1 MCYSEQKDPRIQ
13 LVHEFS
19 GPLSVPNPFTPDFG
33 TRPAHLASGQ
43 ALLGEATRSLASGPR
58 DTGYTR
64 LILGQ
69 RGSGK
74 TTILAEIRELARAAG
89 MLALSTDAATS
100 GLPARIASAI
110 DRARHAGRHTWS
122 PPAGT
127 EGRLRLSGLQI
138 GPFGA
143 NWEKMPA
150 PQQQW
155 SLGRRLEA
163 LAEWASEQGSAVLLT
178 VDEMHAADRE
188 EVRRLAADIQSIT
201 KIDGLPLA
209 FVGAGL
215 PEMAD
220 TILADRKMTFF
231 HRCHRDRM
239 PHTDYD
245 GAWRCLRLTAEDA
258 GGSVDG
264 EALDL
269 MASAASGAIPFKLQ
283 SIGYHAWAL
292 SGAPERAIDLIA
304 ARAAI
309 GRAEADISEKV
320 LKPMWGDLSDL
331 DRSYLDAL
339 SFAGGAATPGRLADL
354 IPDTAVRS
362 LARTEQRLTEA
373 GHIARSPDGVI
384 NLAGPLDRSFIQAA
398 TELEALYRTGAAPAP
413 PAGRRCNAD
422 MPRAQARCA
431 LSPGHKGGHRSRA

>member
-1 MCYSEQKDPRIQ
+1 MHAFSDP
-13 LVHEFS
+13 LAVS
-19 GPLSVPNPFTPDFG
+19 NPFTPDFG
-33 TRPAHLASGQ
+33 TRPAHLASGET
-43 ALLGEATRSLASGPR
+43 LLGEAIRSLASGPR
-58 DTGYTR
+58 DSGYTR

-89 MLALSTDAATS
+89 MLALGADAATS
-100 GLPARIASAI
+100 GLPDRIASAI
-110 DRARHAGRHTWS
+110 DRSRDAARLTWS

-163 LAEWASEQGSAVLLT
+163 LSEWASEQGSAVLLT

-188 EVRRLAADIQSIT
+188 EARRLAADIQSIT

-220 TILADRKMTFF
+220 TVLADRKMTFF

-239 PHTDYD
+239 PRTDYD

-269 MASAASGAIPFKLQ
+269 MASAAEDGIPFKLQ

-292 SGAPERAIDLIA
+292 SGAPRRTIDPIA

-309 GRAEADISEKV
+309 KRSQADMSEKV
-320 LKPMWGDLSDL
+320 LRPMWGDLSDL
-331 DRSYLDAL
+331 DRSYLGAL
-339 SFAGGAATPGRLADL
+339 SSAGGAAIPRQIADL
-354 IPDTAVRS
+354 VPNTAARS

-373 GHIARSPDGVI
+373 GHIARSADGLI
-384 NLAGPLDRSFIQAA
+384 SLAGALDRPFIQAA
-398 TELEALYRTGAAPAP
+398 TELEALYRTGAAPGTP
-413 PAGRRCNAD
+413 TRRTCNAD
-422 MPRAQARCA
+422 MPRARARCV
-431 LSPGHKGGHRSRA
+431 LTPGHRGGHRSRT